1 MAPTVLI
8 VDDEKNILL
17 TLGQALQL
25 AGYQTELAASGKTA
39 LEIVSVKPID
49 AVLMDVKMPDLDGLA
64 AIEKLSDLRPNIPVI
79 MMSGHA
85 TIDVAVKATQLGARD
100 FLEKPIARERLLVA
114 LRNALSHQAALD
126 ELAQL
131 RSRVGE
137 FEMVGTS
144 AAMRRVYS
152 LIRRA
157 APSDGRVLIT
167 GENGTGKEMVAKA
180 IHLNSRRSEGPFIQ
194 LNCAAVPQDLI
205 ESELFG
211 HERGAFTGAVSARR
225 GKFELANEGTLFL
238 DEVGDMA
245 ASMQAK
251 VLRVLQE
258 GQLERVGGTETFK
271 VDVRVIAAT
280 NRDLEAEIRLGRF
293 REDLYYRLNVVQL
306 HCPSLRERREDL
318 PDLIGAFLK
327 EASVRNG
334 KRPLQLSAEA
344 LAQMTAYDYP
354 GNVRELRNLVER
366 LAILCPGPTISAE
379 EADELLP
386 RPRGQAGTR
395 NAMQHPLPSAGI
407 TGGTS
412 PSPHLPTS
420 VEGGAPANPH
430 LPTSVAGGAPAN
442 PHLATSVAGS
452 GPQIPL
458 SPTGTA
464 GGMPQTQVP
473 PDGTAGAEP
482 QSPHTPSSVAGPSS
496 ATAPGTAPTEPAP
509 PPPNLAFRDQVEDAE
524 REIILRA
531 LAFTKDNVTEAA
543 KLLDLERGHF
553 YKKMKALGIRRRGG
567 DREGG

>member
-17 TLGQALQL
+17 TLSQALQL
-25 AGYQTELAASGKTA
+25 AGYQTELAGSGKTA
-39 LEIVSVKPID
+39 LEIVAVKPID

-114 LRNALSHQAALD
+114 LRNALSHQAALE
-126 ELAQL
+126 ELEQL

-137 FEMVGTS
+137 FEMVGQS
-144 AAMRRVYS
+144 AVMMRLYS

-167 GENGTGKEMVAKA
+167 GENGTGKELVAKA
-180 IHLNSRRSEGPFIQ
+180 IHLNSRRSDGPFIQ
-194 LNCAAVPQDLI
+194 LNCAAVPQELI
-205 ESELFG
+205 ESELLG

-258 GQLERVGGTETFK
+258 GQLERVGGTETLK
-271 VDVRVIAAT
+271 VNVRVIAAT

-293 REDLYYRLNVVQL
+293 REDLYYRLNVVHL
-306 HCPSLRERREDL
+306 HCPSLRERRDDL
-318 PDLIGAFLK
+318 PALIEAFLK
-327 EASVRNG
+327 EASFRNG
-334 KRPLQLSAEA
+334 KRPLQLSPEA
-344 LAQMTAYDYP
+344 LSQMTAYDYP

-366 LAILCPGPTISAE
+366 LAILCPGPTISAA
-379 EADELLP
+379 EASELLP
-386 RPRGQAGTR
+386 RARGPRSVPQ
-395 NAMQHPLPSAGI
+395 NPLPPV
-407 TGGTS
+407 GG
-412 PSPHLPTS
+412 
-420 VEGGAPANPH
+420 V
-430 LPTSVAGGAPAN
+430 
-442 PHLATSVAGS
+442 
-452 GPQIPL
+452 
-458 SPTGTA
+458 
-464 GGMPQTQVP
+464 
-473 PDGTAGAEP
+473 
-482 QSPHTPSSVAGPSS
+482 
-496 ATAPGTAPTEPAP
+496 GTAPQSLHPPAAAADPSPAP
-509 PPPNLAFRDQVEDAE
+509 ATGPAPAPREPLAPRVDRAFRDQVEDAE
-524 REIILRA
+524 REIILKA
-531 LAFTKDNVTEAA
+531 LAFTRDNVTEAA

-553 YKKMKALGIRRRGG
+553 YKKMKALGIRRGG
-567 DREGG
+567 DKEGG